1 MNNAWNN
8 EVTWQHKKLVG
19 KTKTGKNVPSLEVV
33 EVVLA
38 QCNLVDNRYKQKSAV
53 LNPFTRSKCYDY
65 FSNVQKLKRG
75 VWLN

>member
-19 KTKTGKNVPSLEVV
+19 KTKKGENVPSLEVV

-38 QCNLVDNRYKQKSAV
+38 QCNLVDNWYQQKSAV
-53 LNPFTRSKCYDY
+53 LNPFMRSKCYDY
-65 FSNVQKLKRG
+65 FSNVQKLKHG
-75 VWLN
+75 V